1 MSEETTENEVETNP
15 LQDMIQHA
23 INQNFNQANDI
34 FNDMMTVKM
43 SDLIHQEKIRVAD
56 QVYNGVDP
64 DEEDDQLELDLE
76 TENDDEKEE
85 TWDDEEEDEDVDIS
99 DEELDEILDDEDL
112 EN

>member
-1 MSEETTENEVETNP
+1 MSEETENQANP

-43 SDLIHQEKIRVAD
+43 SDLIDQEKIRVAD

>member
-1 MSEETTENEVETNP
+1 MSEETENETNP
-15 LQDMIQHA
+15 LQDMIHHA
-23 INQNFNQANDI
+23 INQNFNQANDV
-34 FNDMMTVKM
+34 FNNMMTIKM

-64 DEEDDQLELDLE
+64 NEEDEQLELDLE
-76 TENDDEKEE
+76 TESDDEAEE

-99 DEELDEILDDEDL
+99 EEELDEILDDKDL